1 MDRFMASGGVLMT
14 VVASNKIWLEGSTA
28 RTDGLPVSANP
39 YPAGSQESA
48 DWLEGYTTVEAE
60 QLGVSPDAGENM

>member
-1 MDRFMASGGVLMT
+1 MS
-14 VVASNKIWLEGSTA
+14 VVVSNKIWLEGSA
-28 RTDGLPVSANP
+28 ASADGQPVSANP

-60 QLGVSPDAGENM
+60 QLVASSDPGEHM